1 MDLPRQFWLAAG
13 MTVAFTLVARLVRG
27 VSNGG
32 AVAGAVIC
40 FSIYW
45 GTGLAG
51 FLVLISV
58 FVLTWLT
65 TRWGYQKKQRLGVA
79 EKRDGR
85 RATQV
90 LANLGIA
97 ALCSLLHAL
106 NPTRTIY
113 LLALAA
119 TLSEAAADTVSS
131 EVGQASAE
139 RARLITTWE
148 QVPAG
153 SDGGVS
159 MVGTVAGIIAAALV
173 SLVCVMTGLIPW
185 KWLGISL
192 TTAFAGMI
200 ADSYMGATLERR
212 RILTNDS
219 VNFLGTCVAA
229 ALALWMA

>member
-1 MDLPRQFWLAAG
+1 
-13 MTVAFTLVARLVRG
+13 
-27 VSNGG
+27 
-32 AVAGAVIC
+32 
-40 FSIYW
+40 
-45 GTGLAG
+45 
-51 FLVLISV
+51 
-58 FVLTWLT
+58 
-65 TRWGYQKKQRLGVA
+65 
-79 EKRDGR
+79 
-85 RATQV
+85 V